1 MKNVFGLRL
10 LALLL
15 LAACATTPPAGAPAV
30 SARLLFEVDPR
41 AGWTAPAGSTAPG
54 GYERAMRELAAG
66 QRDRAEV
73 RLQDLERRRPA
84 YPPATLA
91 LGALALDSG
100 NVDVAAPRI
109 EAAAK
114 AQAGWLA
121 AEYYLARLD
130 EARGNLEPAIS
141 RLRGLA
147 GRPGAP
153 AAVAERLASAETRL
167 FDRLYQFATT
177 APHAEAIASLRRALS
192 VRPESGA
199 ARLLLAQNLIAMRNF
214 AEARMEIDPLL
225 QSAEANRPEVQA
237 ALAEIEAGRG
247 RYEEAIERYERVVRA
262 DPRPE
267 YVARLEHIKQE
278 FALANMPPRYRAAA
292 ASTQLTRAQLATLV
306 YWTVSGVRFGRPPS
320 EPAVAVDIDVDERDE
335 LVRAIAFGLFPVDP
349 VTRRVF
355 PERTVT
361 AAAAARLLL
370 RVMSVTAAPAC
381 MATPGADA
389 SSLAGTVKIFAACG
403 IDTAPLYGDPEAPV
417 SGAWALAALRK
428 IDAMRVR

>member
-1 MKNVFGLRL
+1 MKNVLGFSFP
-10 LALLL
+10 ALLFF
-15 LAACATTPPAGAPAV
+15 AACATTPPAAAPDAA
-30 SARLLFEVDPR
+30 ARVFEVDPR
-41 AGWTAPAGSTAPG
+41 AGWSAPSGSTAPA

-66 QRDRAEV
+66 HGDRAEV
-73 RLQDLERRRPA
+73 RLQELERRKPA

-91 LGALALDSG
+91 LGALDLAKG
-100 NVDVAAPRI
+100 NVDAAAPRI

-121 AEYYLARLD
+121 AEYHLALLD
-130 EARGNLEPAIS
+130 EARGNLEAAIS

-147 GRPGAP
+147 ARPGAP
-153 AAVAERLASAETRL
+153 PAIAERLASAETRL

-177 APHAEAIASLRRALS
+177 APRAEAIASLRRALS
-192 VRPESGA
+192 IRPESSA

-225 QSAEANRPEVQA
+225 GSPEANRPEVQA

-247 RYEEAIERYERVVRA
+247 RYEEAIERYERIVRA

-267 YVARLEHIKQE
+267 YVARVDHIKQE
-278 FALANMPPRYRAAA
+278 FALANMPPRYRAAV
-292 ASTQLTRAQLATLV
+292 ASPQLTRAQLATLV

-320 EPAVAVDIDVDERDE
+320 EPAVAVDIDVEARDE

-349 VTRRVF
+349 VTRRVA

-361 AAAAARLLL
+361 AAAAARVLL

-381 MATPGADA
+381 MATPGADTT
-389 SSLAGTVKIFAACG
+389 SLAGIVKIFAACG
-403 IDTAPLYGDPEAPV
+403 IDTAPLHGDPDAPV